1 MIASRPVTDHLSSPV
16 FVEHAG
22 GAVVSR
28 RILDGTSGIKW
39 LLREEP
45 AHPADS
51 GWRFLSAIDDDAYAD
66 DPANMVT
73 LDFTTVAAI
82 EPAVFSIYHLP
93 VGSDLQLVV
102 ENGGRHFLD
111 NITGQE
117 ITHLQETEQHAPSQ
131 HDPDEQDSPA

>member
-1 MIASRPVTDHLSSPV
+1 MTDHLSSPV
-16 FVEHAG
+16 FVENAG

-28 RILDGTSGIKW
+28 RILDGTGQVRW

-45 AHPADS
+45 AHPSDS
-51 GWRFLSAIDDDAYAD
+51 GWRFLSELDDDEYAN

-73 LDFTTVAAI
+73 LDFSTVAAI
-82 EPAVFSIYHLP
+82 EPAVLGIYHLP

-102 ENGGRHFLD
+102 ENGGRHVLD

-117 ITHLQETEQHAPSQ
+117 LHRS
-131 HDPDEQDSPA
+131 